1 MSLES
6 KIENLTKAVEAL
18 TEQMAKSEPLSVE
31 ADPNAVQSK
40 AKKPKPEAELKDET
54 PQGPTVEELQD
65 LAMSKVR
72 EDRSKK
78 NAIKDLIASY
88 DGAKVIGDVPSD
100 KLADLGKKL
109 EAL

>member
-18 TEQMAKSEPLSVE
+18 TEQMAKSASVE
-31 ADPNAVQSK
+31 TEPEPVQSK
-40 AKKPKPEAELKDET
+40 AKKPKPEAAPKDET

-88 DGAKVIGDVPSD
+88 DGAKVIGDVPSE

>member
-18 TEQMAKSEPLSVE
+18 TEQMAKSASSETESKP
-31 ADPNAVQSK
+31 VQSK
-40 AKKPKPEAELKDET
+40 AKKPKPEAEPKDET